1 VPTAAPCAPTPISPA
16 DILTVEELAARLKV
30 KPTWVYEKM
39 RPRTDNP
46 LPVWKMGR
54 YLRFSWEQVSAWL
67 QAQARPA
74 ARAARARRKGEVN

>member
-1 VPTAAPCAPTPISPA
+1 VPTTAPSAPNVISPN
-16 DILTVEELAARLKV
+16 DILTVAELAARLKV

-54 YLRFSWEQVSAWL
+54 YLRFSWEQVSTWL

-74 ARAARARRKGEVN
+74 AGVARTRRKAVAR